1 MIDVEMETRDRVKDG
16 TVAGGVA
23 TAGCIT
29 ISVII
34 SASTILCFY
43 MKKRKKQEQIKK
55 LQNDIL
61 ARYIMHM

>member
-1 MIDVEMETRDRVKDG
+1 MIDVEMETRDRVEDG
-16 TVAGGVA
+16 KVAGGVA

-43 MKKRKKQEQIKK
+43 MKKRKKQRSFRMI
-55 LQNDIL
+55 
-61 ARYIMHM
+61 Y